1 MARRSQ
7 QDKLLGE
14 AARSFLALPRK
25 VQLGLAVLALIA
37 LVVWFVVRATRS
49 PYGDQPLVTGT
60 NPDGSGTYLF
70 CFWNVENL
78 FDDTNDDRRKV
89 DEEFDNPF
97 AADAGLRR
105 EKYDR
110 IADALLAMNG
120 GRGPDVIAA
129 VEVES
134 VRAADLLRET
144 LNRKL
149 DEARADPAWRY
160 NQVAMKNL
168 NAGRHIAP
176 CLITRLNVAHAETRM
191 HGRQLRI
198 LEAHVAAN
206 GHDLTVIASHWTS
219 QLRQPDGEDGDAGRA
234 KYAHTVYEVYRE
246 AARSRP
252 DVDLLACG
260 DFNDT
265 PDSDPVVNG
274 LQATGDRALVVP
286 TADSPLLLNLLAG
299 KSPQQFGT
307 LWYREPLIY
316 DHVCVSAGML
326 DPAGWS
332 CDPDS
337 VRVPTDGLTRS
348 SSSRREPWRFGS
360 PDNPPTG
367 GRGYSDH
374 FPVTVTL
381 RVAPKAE

>member
-1 MARRSQ
+1 MARRSR
-7 QDKLLGE
+7 QDKLVRD
-14 AARSFLALPRK
+14 AVQSFLALPRK
-25 VQLGLAVLALIA
+25 YQIGLAVVVLIG
-37 LVVWFVVRATRS
+37 VVIWFVYQATRS
-49 PYGDQPLVTGT
+49 PYGDQPPVTGT

-78 FDDTNDDRRKV
+78 FDDVNDDRRSI

-97 AADAGLRR
+97 AADAALRR
-105 EKYDR
+105 VKYDR

-134 VRAADLLRET
+134 VRAAELLRET
-144 LNRKL
+144 LNGKL
-149 DEARADPAWRY
+149 DPAWHY
-160 NQVAMKNL
+160 TQVAMRDL

-176 CLITRLNVAHAETRM
+176 CLITRLNVDHAETRM

-219 QLRQPDGEDGDAGRA
+219 QLRQRDGSDGDERRA
-234 KYAHTVYEVYRE
+234 KYAAAIYDVYRV

-252 DVDLLACG
+252 DVDLLVCG

-265 PDSDPVVNG
+265 PDADPVVQE
-274 LQATGDRALVVP
+274 LHATGDRAQVVP
-286 TADSPLLLNLLAG
+286 TGDSPRLLNLLAG
-299 KSPQQFGT
+299 RSSQLFGT
-307 LWYREPLIY
+307 LWYDGKPLIY
-316 DHVCVSAGML
+316 DQICVSPGML

-332 CDPDS
+332 CDPES
-337 VRVPTDGLTRS
+337 VRVPIEGLTRG
-348 SSSRREPWRFGS
+348 SRRQPWRF
-360 PDNPPTG
+360 DNPDSPPKG

-374 FPVTVTL
+374 FPVLVNL
-381 RVAPKAE
+381 RAAPKAE

>member
-7 QDKLLGE
+7 QDRLIRE
-14 AARSFLALPRK
+14 AVRSFRGLPRK
-25 VQLGLAVLALIA
+25 FQIGVVVLAL
-37 LVVWFVVRATRS
+37 LGVVIWFVIQSTRS
-49 PYGDQPLVTGT
+49 PHGDQPPVTGT

-78 FDDTNDDRRKV
+78 FDDADDDRRQV
-89 DEEFDNPF
+89 DEEYDNPF
-97 AADAGLRR
+97 AADAGLRQ

-110 IADALLAMNG
+110 IAGALLAMNG

-134 VRAADLLRET
+134 VRAAELLRET

-149 DEARADPAWRY
+149 DEAKADPAWRY
-160 NQVAMKNL
+160 TQVAMRNL
-168 NAGRHIAP
+168 DAGRHIAP
-176 CLITRLNVAHAETRM
+176 CLITRLNIAHAETRM

-219 QLRQPDGEDGDAGRA
+219 QLRQRDGGDGDDGRA
-234 KYAHTVYEVYRE
+234 KYAAMIYEVYRD

-252 DVDLLACG
+252 DVDLLVCG

-265 PDSDPVVNG
+265 PESDPVVNG
-274 LQATGDRALVVP
+274 LQATGDRARVVP
-286 TADSPLLLNLLAG
+286 TADSPLLFNLLAG

-316 DHVCVSAGML
+316 DHVCVSPGML
-326 DPAGWS
+326 DQAGWS
-332 CDPDS
+332 CDPES
-337 VRVPTDGLTRS
+337 VRVPIDGLTR
-348 SSSRREPWRFGS
+348 SSSRREPWRFGN
-360 PDNPPTG
+360 PDSPPTG
-367 GRGYSDH
+367 GRGFSDH

-381 RVAPKAE
+381 RAAPKAQ